1 MENNTVTVELKYF
14 MTLLRNDERLRI
26 ILDMLG
32 KEKYLSRDDVLDI
45 CGIKDVDEEEEH
57 E

>member
-1 MENNTVTVELKYF
+1 MENNVVVDFKYF
-14 MTLLRNDERLRI
+14 STLVRNDERLRI

-32 KEKYLSRDDVLDI
+32 DHSCITRDDIMTI
-45 CGIKDVDEEEEH
+45 CGIKDVDKEAEH